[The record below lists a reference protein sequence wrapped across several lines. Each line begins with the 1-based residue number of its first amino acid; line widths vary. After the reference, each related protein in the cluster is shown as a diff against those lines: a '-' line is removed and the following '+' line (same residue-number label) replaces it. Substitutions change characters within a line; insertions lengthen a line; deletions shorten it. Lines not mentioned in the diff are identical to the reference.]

1 MKHKSIYNS
10 DGKIRPSVR
19 KKCADR
25 KLRSEELHK
34 YLDRIYVD
42 KSYDEYILIGLTN
55 SYQDITTAVYN
66 RSDNMKY
73 QSLILY
79 KNRSVVVTVSPCIFY
94 DIVDK
99 YLATFEQTE
108 TEA

>member
-1 MKHKSIYNS
+1 MKCRSVYNS
-10 DGKIRPSVR
+10 DGKIRPSVIKAR
-19 KKCADR
+19 AER
-25 KLRSEELHK
+25 QLMEEELHK

-55 SYQDITTAVYN
+55 SYQYVTTAVYN

-79 KNRSVVVTVSPCIFY
+79 KNRSVVVTVTPCIFY
-94 DIVDK
+94 DIVDN

-108 TEA
+108 TED